1 MASAW
6 RGPVSGEPYSRTE
19 IKRVEAKVSLD
30 GAPLRS
36 GEVLLL
42 TQGGTSGTRTVI
54 NATARGVIAR
64 DAVRA
69 QVSAAVRLD
78 ITRARDEGWPTIT
91 CGGALTTMEDAD
103 PTACYV
109 TVSVDGKDIAR
120 LATGL
125 SDTA

>member
-1 MASAW
+1 MASSW
-6 RGPVSGEPYSRTE
+6 RDPVRGAPYTRAE
-19 IKRVEAKVSLD
+19 LHRVEARVILD

-36 GEVLLL
+36 GDVLLI
-42 TQGGTSGTRTVI
+42 TQGSSSGTRMVI
-54 NATARGVIAR
+54 SATARGVIAR

-69 QVSAAVRLD
+69 RVGDAVRLD

-91 CGGALTTMEDAD
+91 CGGELTTLEDAD

-109 TVSVDGKDIAR
+109 TVSVDAKDIAR